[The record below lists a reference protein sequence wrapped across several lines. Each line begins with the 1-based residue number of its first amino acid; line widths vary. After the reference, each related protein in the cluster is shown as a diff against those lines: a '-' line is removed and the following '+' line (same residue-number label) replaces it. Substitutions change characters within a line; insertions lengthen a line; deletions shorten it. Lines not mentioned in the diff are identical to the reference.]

1 MFSSENIQTGAF
13 FALVLAFEILERARP
28 AREVDRWKDLKIDA
42 FSFALAIAMNRCSH
56 YTVTGLVNAYAPA
69 WLVGGWHGL
78 QGLPGG
84 VRIVTAI
91 FLVDFM
97 IYWIH
102 RAQHEFDL
110 LWRTHAWHHS
120 IEQLYWFSGFRTSFL
135 HSFLYNVPQ
144 AALPMLVFNL
154 SPLEAGI
161 GYSIGLL
168 IQFWEHTNID
178 VNVGPLRYLI
188 ITPAY
193 HRVHHSTGHS
203 RTNFGTTFSLW
214 DRLFGTYHDPA
225 KVPADAPLG
234 LGEPYDKKKMA
245 RMLIGV

>member
-1 MFSSENIQTGAF
+1 MWNSENIQTGAF
-13 FALVLAFEILERARP
+13 FALVLVFEALERVRP
-28 AREVDRWKDLKIDA
+28 AREVDRWKDMKIDV
-42 FSFALAIAMNRCSH
+42 FSFALAIFMNRLSH
-56 YTVTGLVNAYAPA
+56 YSVVGFVQACAPA
-69 WLVGGWHGL
+69 WMLGGW
-78 QGLPGG
+78 QVVQALPGA
-84 VRIVTAI
+84 VRIVMAI
-91 FLVDFM
+91 FLVDFI

-102 RAQHEFDL
+102 RAQHEFEL

-135 HSFLYNVPQ
+135 HSFIYNVPQ
-144 AALPMLVFNL
+144 AAVPMLVFNL

-178 VNVGPLRYLI
+178 VEIGPLNHLI

-193 HRVHHSTGHS
+193 HRVHHSTAHS

-214 DRLFGTYHDPA
+214 DRLFGTYFDPEQ
-225 KVPADAPLG
+225 VPVTAPLG
-234 LGEPYDKKKMA
+234 LGEAYDKKKMA
-245 RMLIGV
+245 RMLLGL

>member
-1 MFSSENIQTGAF
+1 MFSSENIETAAV
-13 FALVLAFEILERARP
+13 FALALGFEVLERVRP
-28 AREVDRWKDLKIDA
+28 ARGVDRWKDLKIDV
-42 FSFALAIAMNRCSH
+42 FSFALAITMNRVSH
-56 YTVTGLVNAYAPA
+56 YTVGGLVGRWAPD
-69 WLVGGWHGL
+69 WLLSGW
-78 QGLPGG
+78 QGLGSLPG
-84 VRIVTAI
+84 VVKIVMAI
-91 FLVDFM
+91 FLVDFT

-102 RAQHEFDL
+102 RAQHRFDPM
-110 LWRTHAWHHS
+110 WRTHAWHHS

-135 HSFLYNVPQ
+135 HSFIYDIPQ
-144 AALPMLVFNL
+144 ATIPMLVFHL

-178 VNVGPLRYLI
+178 VEIGPLKYLI

-193 HRVHHSTGHS
+193 HRVHHSTEHS

-214 DRLFGTYHDPA
+214 DRLFGTYLDPA
-225 KVPADAPLG
+225 TVPSRAPLG

-245 RMLIGV
+245 RMLLGV